1 MSKASERKLPA
12 VRDQKKAIAAENQQ
26 DHILAEHR
34 PSPPDSAA
42 ALPPASFPACSGPD
56 LRVAPQ
62 FVIPIRRPIVLKDL
76 TDISPPDN
84 PQVSISCV
92 AALGLQAQLGFDT
105 RFEQTWDLSK
115 LSIGD
120 LSSTIGLAPGEKL
133 TLEFQTSQR
142 KVMDRSVMDSSE
154 NIESSESVTSD
165 KEAINVTRATSKTQN
180 WHVDTT
186 GTLTCGAASLTVSA
200 GYSQSV
206 TDSNQ
211 QTINHVTEATRK
223 SAQSLKSLH
232 KIEVRGISESLVQNR
247 MTRLIRNPYID
258 RTLSINVFQ
267 LAKHFAVKTVLAET
281 RIAILLQFK
290 GILFDS
296 HFVVEN
302 ADFLRNTLLDSS
314 LLDQLSTAVQGATT
328 KVDQDSLRIASEVA
342 ERALYHLFEN
352 ANIFNVPQVNAKDAN
367 APASSYN
374 AQIDSDFGA
383 TGLGDSLSTHFG
395 IVFATMS
402 FYYALY
408 RDPKYD
414 RKKDD
419 NVIRMAVALGQTLD
433 DFYKTVFTDPLKDP
447 VATDLKNIMDQSN
460 FTEFAR
466 RIPGFLSMVKG
477 ILNPLLDPAKLE
489 KEAAR
494 AQLAATLV
502 MQRLVQHLNCNAS
515 YYLQEFLRYVERTTN
530 GQGIVD
536 LVNQSFDRLIK
547 LGVLPPFVKRTD
559 FDIDRSFIEKAQI
572 IVPGFVKLTPD
583 QVRAVGKALLGT
595 DPGPVLDPVPIVIDV
610 DVPADGIHLE
620 VAAGGCIL
628 KDVPDRPGFELDLD
642 LSNLKVN
649 ASGEI
654 GCHPHP

>member
-1 MSKASERKLPA
+1 MRKTPPPKSDDL
-12 VRDQKKAIAAENQQ
+12 NQ
-26 DHILAEHR
+26 DLILAEHR
-34 PSPPDSAA
+34 PSVPDSAA
-42 ALPPASFPACSGPD
+42 VPPPASFPACAGPD

-62 FVIPIRRPIVLKDL
+62 FVIPIRRPLVLKDL
-76 TDISPPDN
+76 ADISPPND
-84 PQVSISCV
+84 PKISISCV

-105 RFEQTWDLSK
+105 RFEQTWDLAK
-115 LSIGD
+115 LTIGD

-154 NIESSESVTSD
+154 NIESSESVTAD

-186 GTLTCGAASLTVSA
+186 GTLTCGAASLNVSA

-206 TDSNQ
+206 TDSSQ

-223 SAQSLKSLH
+223 SAHSLKSLH
-232 KIEVRGISESLVQNR
+232 KIEVRGTSESFVQNR
-247 MTRLIRNPYID
+247 MTRVIKNPYID

-267 LAKHFAVKTVLAET
+267 LAKHFALRTDLTET

-302 ADFLRNTLLDSS
+302 ADFLRDTLLDSP
-314 LLDQLSTAVQGATT
+314 LRDQLSTAIQGATT

-352 ANIFNVPQVNAKDAN
+352 PNIFNVPPVSGTDAN
-367 APASSYN
+367 PPGSSYN
-374 AQIDSDFGA
+374 AQLVGFGGTA
-383 TGLGDSLSTHFG
+383 LGDSLNTHFG
-395 IVFATMS
+395 LPFVTMN
-402 FYYALY
+402 FYYSLY
-408 RDPKYD
+408 KDPNYD
-414 RKKDD
+414 RTRDEKG
-419 NVIRMAVALGQTLD
+419 IRMAVALGQTLD
-433 DFYKTVFTDPLKDP
+433 DFFKNVFTDPLKPP
-447 VATDLKNIMDQSN
+447 VEADLKNILDPDN
-460 FTEFAR
+460 LTEFAR
-466 RIPGFLSMVKG
+466 RIPGFLSMIKG

-489 KEAAR
+489 RDAAR

-502 MQRLVQHLNCNAS
+502 MERLVQHLNCNAG
-515 YYLQEFLRYVERTTN
+515 YYLQEFLRYVERITN

-536 LVNQSFDRLIK
+536 LVNQSFDRLIA
-547 LGVLPPFVKRTD
+547 LGALPPFVKRTD
-559 FDIDRSFIEKAQI
+559 FDIDRSFIEKAKV

-583 QVRAVGKALLGT
+583 QVRAVGRALLGS
-595 DPGPVLDPVPIVIDV
+595 DPGPVLDPVPTMIEV

-628 KDVPDRPGFELDLD
+628 RNVPDRPGFELDLD

-654 GCHPHP
+654 ECHPHP

>member
-1 MSKASERKLPA
+1 MPKANGRKLPV
-12 VRDQKKAIAAENQQ
+12 VREQKQLKSADHQEV
-26 DHILAEHR
+26 HILAEHR
-34 PSPPDSAA
+34 PSPPDSEAA
-42 ALPPASFPACSGPD
+42 PPPASFPACSGPD

-76 TDISPPDN
+76 GDISPPAN

-92 AALGLQAQLGFDT
+92 AALGLEAQLGFDT
-105 RFEQTWDLSK
+105 RFEQTWDLTK

-154 NIESSESVTSD
+154 NIDSSESVTSD

-186 GTLTCGAASLTVSA
+186 GTLTCGAASLSVSA

-281 RIAILLQFK
+281 RIALLLQFK
-290 GILFDS
+290 GIRFDS

-302 ADFLRNTLLDSS
+302 ADFLRSTLLDSS
-314 LLDQLSTAVQGATT
+314 LLDQLSTAIQGATS
-328 KVDQDSLRIASEVA
+328 KVDQDSLRIAREVA

-352 ANIFNVPQVNAKDAN
+352 PNIFNVPDVGGVNAN
-367 APASSYN
+367 APGSSYN
-374 AQIDSDFGA
+374 AQLVGIGDTA
-383 TGLGDSLSTHFG
+383 LGDSLSTHFV
-395 IVFATMS
+395 IAFTTMS

-408 RDPKYD
+408 KDPKFD
-414 RKKDD
+414 RTKDD
-419 NVIRMAVALGQTLD
+419 NVIRMAVALAQSLD
-433 DFYKTVFTDPLKDP
+433 EFYKLMVTDPLKDP
-447 VATDLKNIMDQSN
+447 SAADLKNIMDADDL
-460 FTEFAR
+460 TEFAR
-466 RIPGFLSMVKG
+466 RMTGFMSMVKG
-477 ILNPLLDPAKLE
+477 ILNPLLEPAKLE
-489 KEAAR
+489 KDALR
-494 AQLAATLV
+494 AQNVATLV

-536 LVNQSFDRLIK
+536 LVNQSFEILK
-547 LGVLPPFVKRTD
+547 PTLPPFVKRTD

-583 QVRAVGKALLGT
+583 QVRGVGKALFGT
-595 DPGPVLDPVPIVIDV
+595 DPGPVLDPVPTVV
-610 DVPADGIHLE
+610 EVEVPADGIHLE
-620 VAAGGCIL
+620 VAAGECIL
-628 KDVPDRPGFELDLD
+628 KNVPDRPGFELDLD

-654 GCHPHP
+654 DCHPHP